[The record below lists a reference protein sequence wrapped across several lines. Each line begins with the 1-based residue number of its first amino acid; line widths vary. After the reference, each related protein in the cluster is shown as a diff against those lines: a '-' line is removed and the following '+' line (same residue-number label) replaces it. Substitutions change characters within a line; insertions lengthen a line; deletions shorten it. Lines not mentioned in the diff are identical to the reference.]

1 MDVVVP
7 VRAADVLA
15 EEAVLG
21 LLLPIW
27 HLVIGT
33 LVLLAVVASVRRLA
47 RRGRSRMTTAL
58 LVTAGT
64 IIGLTVVGVL
74 LQGR

>member
-1 MDVVVP
+1 MDGVVS
-7 VRAADVLA
+7 VRAADMLA

-21 LLLPIW
+21 LLLPMW
-27 HLVIGT
+27 HLVIGA
-33 LVLLAVVASVRRLA
+33 LVLLAVVASMRRLA

-64 IIGLTVVGVL
+64 IVGLAVVGVL
-74 LQGR
+74 LQGH